1 MSLEQ
6 VITENTTTMRELID
20 AMSRYVAIFG
30 QQTPD
35 PKPASVETNP
45 APLLPESETKPAV
58 AEVKPKPK
66 PEPKPEPEPK
76 PAVAEAKPAVAEAK
90 PAVAEPKPEQEPIPS
105 EQEAIR
111 CLMELAKKDR
121 TRAVAILAQFSVSK
135 ASELKEP
142 QRAEFIAAV
151 NLKLNELEDK

>member
-20 AMSRYVAIFG
+20 AMSRYVAVVG
-30 QQTPD
+30 QQTSD
-35 PKPASVETNP
+35 PKRASVETTP

-58 AEVKPKPK
+58 AEP
-66 PEPKPEPEPK
+66 
-76 PAVAEAKPAVAEAK
+76 EAKPAVAEAK
-90 PAVAEPKPEQEPIPS
+90 PAVAEPEPIPS

-135 ASELKEP
+135 ASELRDD

-151 NLKLNELEDK
+151 NLKLTELEDK

>member
-58 AEVKPKPK
+58 AEPEPK
-66 PEPKPEPEPK
+66 PEPKPEPA
-76 PAVAEAKPAVAEAK
+76 PA
-90 PAVAEPKPEQEPIPS
+90 PEQEPLPS

-121 TRAVAILAQFSVSK
+121 TRAVAILAQFKVSR
-135 ASELKEP
+135 ASELKEC

>member
-58 AEVKPKPK
+58 AE
-66 PEPKPEPEPK
+66 
-76 PAVAEAKPAVAEAK
+76 AKPAVAEAK
-90 PAVAEPKPEQEPIPS
+90 PEPAPEQEPIPS

-135 ASELKEP
+135 ASELKES

>member
-66 PEPKPEPEPK
+66 PEPEPK
-76 PAVAEAKPAVAEAK
+76 PAVAEP
-90 PAVAEPKPEQEPIPS
+90 EPEPEPIPS

-121 TRAVAILAQFSVSK
+121 TRAVAILAQFKVSR
-135 ASELKEP
+135 ASELKEC

>member
-58 AEVKPKPK
+58 AEPKPK
-66 PEPKPEPEPK
+66 PEP
-76 PAVAEAKPAVAEAK
+76 A
-90 PAVAEPKPEQEPIPS
+90 PEQEPIPS

-135 ASELKEP
+135 ASELKES

-151 NLKLNELEDK
+151 NLKLTELEDK

>member
-58 AEVKPKPK
+58 ADAK
-66 PEPKPEPEPK
+66 PEPTPEPTPEP
-76 PAVAEAKPAVAEAK
+76 A
-90 PAVAEPKPEQEPIPS
+90 PEQEPIPS

-135 ASELKEP
+135 ASELKEC

>member
-58 AEVKPKPK
+58 AEA
-66 PEPKPEPEPK
+66 K
-76 PAVAEAKPAVAEAK
+76 PAVAKAKPAVAEVTPE
-90 PAVAEPKPEQEPIPS
+90 PAPEQEPIPS

-135 ASELKEP
+135 ASELKES

-151 NLKLNELEDK
+151 NLKLTELGG

>member
-6 VITENTTTMRELID
+6 VITENTTTLRELID
-20 AMSRYVAIFG
+20 AMSRYVAVVG
-30 QQTPD
+30 QQTSD
-35 PKPASVETNP
+35 PKPASVETPP

-58 AEVKPKPK
+58 AE
-66 PEPKPEPEPK
+66 PKPEPEPE
-76 PAVAEAKPAVAEAK
+76 PAVAEAKPAVAEVT
-90 PAVAEPKPEQEPIPS
+90 PSVAEPEPIPS

-135 ASELKEP
+135 ASELKES

-151 NLKLNELEDK
+151 NLKLTELGG

>member
-58 AEVKPKPK
+58 AEVT
-66 PEPKPEPEPK
+66 PEPEP
-76 PAVAEAKPAVAEAK
+76 A
-90 PAVAEPKPEQEPIPS
+90 PEQEPIPS

-135 ASELKEP
+135 ASELKEC

>member
-6 VITENTTTMRELID
+6 VIIENTTTLRELID

-45 APLLPESETKPAV
+45 SPLLPESETKPAV
-58 AEVKPKPK
+58 AE
-66 PEPKPEPEPK
+66 PEAKPEPK
-76 PAVAEAKPAVAEAK
+76 PAVAEP
-90 PAVAEPKPEQEPIPS
+90 EPKPEPVPEREPIPS

-135 ASELKEP
+135 ASELRDD

-151 NLKLNELEDK
+151 NLKLTELEDK

>member
-58 AEVKPKPK
+58 AEVKP
-66 PEPKPEPEPK
+66 
-76 PAVAEAKPAVAEAK
+76 A
-90 PAVAEPKPEQEPIPS
+90 PEQEPIPS

-135 ASELKEP
+135 ASELKES